1 MKTIGVILGL
11 LLLGMAGG
19 GLYERGQTRSV
30 SPAEN
35 TVTAALRKRLSR
47 AHASRDGGQYRQAAA
62 LFQTGYDEATAL
74 GHRGLKVRFLI
85 GLGQTHVAQHRY
97 SEALR
102 DYAKARDEM
111 PSSQNTISLTILDGS
126 LSSLYYLLG
135 EYGAA
140 EQAARRALTEAQ
152 KATVGDDYRA
162 RLLIQL
168 AALTAKQDRPDA
180 ARELFRQAIYE
191 AARMDDPELLSNAW
205 DRLGAELLLQKPSE
219 AEDALLEAYRIRKL
233 HKLPSL
239 GWSYR
244 HLGMLRF
251 AQGNLEQAARLL
263 DMALSESRQ
272 PRGRLPE
279 WQVYQSRAE
288 LRLAEGKPRR
298 AYAEFRLA
306 LELARNYRLAVPP
319 ADATRLSLAEAL
331 QGLYSSFVET
341 GSRLYFE
348 TPDVDM
354 AAADL
359 AAETFQAVEENRAA
373 ALAARLKERKLQWRN
388 LPPAY
393 WDLLGRLEAA
403 ESAALR
409 DDGEAP
415 RARMRQIRSSLIEVE
430 AESESKTGGAAF
442 SVSGN
447 LLGGVRR
454 ALGPGAVLLS
464 FHLAR
469 PASSLWAVSESGLAL
484 YRLPDGALIAAQAGE
499 FRQAVLAGNPAAE
512 RLGRA
517 LYRTLFGA
525 LGPEYRDKS
534 RWLLSLDEGLFNVPF
549 AALVVGGEAASPEY
563 LVERHSIRTI
573 SGAAMLAGGG
583 SSFFRIA
590 GRPFVGVGD
599 AVYNTAD
606 ERWRGGRHE
615 ASAWSLFGLSWRA
628 SAAAP
633 EPLGLSRLPG
643 SGPEVE
649 SCAREWSG
657 RSILLEGREAT
668 KANVRRALAAKPAVV
683 HFATH
688 VVSGT
693 KPGSSTL
700 IALSLSDK
708 GREELLS
715 PDEVGGWNADAD
727 LVVLSGCGSGSA
739 SARPGEGSMG
749 LTRAWLMAGA
759 RAVVAT
765 DWPTS
770 DDAGIFFRRFYA
782 RLRRSSGGD
791 PAEALRAA
799 QIETL
804 RTPGWRSRPGFWAA
818 YFALGNY

>member
-1 MKTIGVILGL
+1 MRTVGVVLCFL
-11 LLLGMAGG
+11 LLIIAGG
-19 GLYERGQTRSV
+19 RLRELKQTRSV
-30 SPAEN
+30 PSAEVPARM
-35 TVTAALRKRLSR
+35 ALAKKL
-47 AHASRDGGQYRQAAA
+47 AQAASLRRMGEYQQA
-62 LFQTGYDEATAL
+62 VVLFQTGYEKAAS
-74 GHRGLKVRFLI
+74 LKDAHFEMRFLLGI
-85 GLGQTHVAQHRY
+85 GQTHVAQHRY

-102 DYAKARDEM
+102 DYAKARETM
-111 PSSQNTISLTILDGS
+111 PSSKNAISLTSLDIC
-126 LSSLYYLLG
+126 LSNLYFQLG
-135 EYGAA
+135 EYDAA
-140 EQAARRALTEAQ
+140 MQAANRALAETPSDSS
-152 KATVGDDYRA
+152 GDANRA
-162 RLLIQL
+162 RLIIQL
-168 AALTAKQDRPDA
+168 ATLTAKQGNPDA
-180 ARELFRQAIYE
+180 SWALYKRGIQE
-191 AARMDDPELLSNAW
+191 AARLDDPELLANAW
-205 DRLGAELLLQKPSE
+205 DRLGAELILQKQLQP

-233 HKLPSL
+233 RRLPSL
-239 GWSYR
+239 GSSYT
-244 HLGMLRF
+244 HLGILRL
-251 AQGNLEQAARLL
+251 AQGDLESASRLI
-263 DMALSESRQ
+263 DIALTESKQ
-272 PRGRLPE
+272 PRGRLPG
-279 WQVYQSRAE
+279 WLVYESRGD
-288 LRLAEGKPRR
+288 LRLAEGKPSR
-298 AYAEFRLA
+298 AYDEFHMA

-319 ADATRLSLAEAL
+319 ADATRVSLAEAL

-341 GSRLYFE
+341 GSCLYFE
-348 TPDVDM
+348 TGD
-354 AAADL
+354 AEL

-373 ALAARLKERKLQWRN
+373 ALAARLKERKLLWRD

-393 WDLLGRLEAA
+393 WDLLDQLEAA

-409 DDGEAP
+409 NDGEGP
-415 RARMRQIRSSLIEVE
+415 RARMRQIRSSLIELE
-430 AESESKTGGAAF
+430 AEFERKTGGAAF

-447 LLGGVRR
+447 LLGRVRR

-484 YRLPDGALIAAQAGE
+484 YRLPDGALVAAQASE
-499 FRQAVLAGNPAAE
+499 FRQAVLTGNPAAAE

-583 SSFFRIA
+583 SPFFRIA
-590 GRPFVGVGD
+590 GRFVGVGD

-606 ERWRGGRHE
+606 ERWRGERRE
-615 ASAWSLFGLSWRA
+615 PAAWSWSGLSWRA

-633 EPLGLSRLPG
+633 ETLGLSRLPG

-649 SCAREWSG
+649 SCAREWRGASV
-657 RSILLEGREAT
+657 LLEGREAT
-668 KANVRRALAAKPAVV
+668 KANVRWALASKPAVV

-688 VVSGT
+688 VVSGP
-693 KPGSSTL
+693 KRGSSTL
-700 IALSLSDK
+700 IALSMSDT

-715 PDEVGGWNADAD
+715 PDEVGGWSADAD
-727 LVVLSGCGSGSA
+727 LVVLSGCASGSA

-782 RLRRSSGGD
+782 RLRRSSDGD

-804 RTPGWRSRPGFWAA
+804 RTPGWRSQPGFWAA